1 MNNKELIGELSRRLG
16 YTNKDAARLLTS
28 VTGIMGE
35 ELQEGKVIAI
45 QDFGT
50 FEVKKKMERITVN
63 PVTKQRFLVP
73 PKLILN
79 FRPSNLW
86 KERLKKTPIMS
97 DKFTQ
102 QDLADLLAQRHEMN
116 PADAEAFVR
125 TLFALVEE
133 SVISD
138 KYVKIKGLGT
148 FKLIEVDARESI
160 DINTG
165 ERIEIREHSRISFTP
180 DSTMRETVN
189 KPFSHFETV
198 LLNENTHFDDLEET
212 SELEDD
218 TEGQE
223 EETVETAFVEAEEA
237 SYSCL
242 EGSTQTSP
250 EVAVEAVA
258 VEEKSDKQE
267 DVSENVMQMPQNEL
281 PEIKEEPVRKNIFRL
296 PWCMLATVLLAGVI
310 LGGIVVWS
318 MFSGRRYIPES
329 VVGILMEKQASGLKQ
344 DTIVRKPIQKDSAI
358 QTQQIPHAKEDTVRE
373 SVAMSPTPE
382 KTITPVVKR
391 ETLADT
397 VEYAITG
404 TKTTYTIRPGESLV
418 RVAFKF
424 YGNKKLWPYLVQHN
438 KDIIKNADVVPV
450 GTTIKIPELS
460 PKADKK

>member
-1 MNNKELIGELSRRLG
+1 
-16 YTNKDAARLLTS
+16 
-28 VTGIMGE
+28 
-35 ELQEGKVIAI
+35 
-45 QDFGT
+45 
-50 FEVKKKMERITVN
+50 
-63 PVTKQRFLVP
+63 
-73 PKLILN
+73 
-79 FRPSNLW
+79 
-86 KERLKKTPIMS
+86 MS

-198 LLNENTHFDDLEET
+198 LLNENTHFDDLEE
-212 SELEDD
+212 
-218 TEGQE
+218 
-223 EETVETAFVEAEEA
+223 ETVETAFVEAEEA
-237 SYSCL
+237 SHSCL

-329 VVGILMEKQASGLKQ
+329 VVGILMEKQASDLKQ
-344 DTIVRKPIQKDSAI
+344 DTIVRKPIQKNSVI
-358 QTQQIPHAKEDTVRE
+358 QTQQILHAKEDTVRE

>member
-1 MNNKELIGELSRRLG
+1 
-16 YTNKDAARLLTS
+16 
-28 VTGIMGE
+28 
-35 ELQEGKVIAI
+35 
-45 QDFGT
+45 
-50 FEVKKKMERITVN
+50 
-63 PVTKQRFLVP
+63 
-73 PKLILN
+73 
-79 FRPSNLW
+79 
-86 KERLKKTPIMS
+86 MS

-102 QDLADLLAQRHEMN
+102 QDLANLLAQRHEMN

-237 SYSCL
+237 SHSCL

-250 EVAVEAVA
+250 ELAVEAVA

-329 VVGILMEKQASGLKQ
+329 VVGVLMEKQASDLKQ
-344 DTIVRKPIQKDSAI
+344 DTIVRKPIQKDSVI
-358 QTQQIPHAKEDTVRE
+358 QTQQIPHA
-373 SVAMSPTPE
+373 
-382 KTITPVVKR
+382 
-391 ETLADT
+391 
-397 VEYAITG
+397 
-404 TKTTYTIRPGESLV
+404 
-418 RVAFKF
+418 
-424 YGNKKLWPYLVQHN
+424 
-438 KDIIKNADVVPV
+438 
-450 GTTIKIPELS
+450 
-460 PKADKK
+460 

>member
-1 MNNKELIGELSRRLG
+1 
-16 YTNKDAARLLTS
+16 
-28 VTGIMGE
+28 
-35 ELQEGKVIAI
+35 
-45 QDFGT
+45 
-50 FEVKKKMERITVN
+50 
-63 PVTKQRFLVP
+63 
-73 PKLILN
+73 
-79 FRPSNLW
+79 
-86 KERLKKTPIMS
+86 MS

-102 QDLADLLAQRHEMN
+102 QDLADLLVQRHEMN

-237 SYSCL
+237 SHSCL

-250 EVAVEAVA
+250 DVAVEAVA

-281 PEIKEEPVRKNIFRL
+281 PEIMEEPVRKNIFRL

-329 VVGILMEKQASGLKQ
+329 VVGILMEKQASDLKQ
-344 DTIVRKPIQKDSAI
+344 DTIVRKPIQKDSVI
-358 QTQQIPHAKEDTVRE
+358 QTQQILHAKEDTVRE
-373 SVAMSPTPE
+373 SVSMSPAPE
-382 KTITPVVKR
+382 KTITSVVKR